1 MGGVIISYDDANVIK
16 YLLSKSLKD
25 KYEMLD
31 RFKYKSSILVDD
43 IQKRINVE
51 EKLLSKI
58 SFGLAVNDLE
68 RILRND

>member
-1 MGGVIISYDDANVIK
+1 MCGVIISYDDANVIK
-16 YLLSKSLKD
+16 DLLSKSLKD

-51 EKLLSKI
+51 EKLLSK
-58 SFGLAVNDLE
+58 LAFEQAVHDLE